1 MQLLNKTG
9 EMTSDN
15 IAESPEDESMEAAN
29 LIESSTASEAR
40 HEQEDCQPMEDEIGN
55 YGGL

>member
-1 MQLLNKTG
+1 
-9 EMTSDN
+9 MTSDN

-40 HEQEDCQPMEDEIGN
+40 YEQEDFQPMEDDTGN
-55 YGGL
+55 

>member
-40 HEQEDCQPMEDEIGN
+40 HEQEDTQPMEDEIGN